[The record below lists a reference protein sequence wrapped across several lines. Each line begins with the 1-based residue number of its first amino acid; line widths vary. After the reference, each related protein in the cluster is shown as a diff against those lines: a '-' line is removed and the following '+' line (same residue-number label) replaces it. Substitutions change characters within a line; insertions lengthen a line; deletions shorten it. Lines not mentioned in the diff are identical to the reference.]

1 VAKIDLAK
9 LFIFNQN
16 MPNITTDYII
26 SVHIKNLLMFSID
39 TYRNRRK
46 ELIEAMA
53 GQGTLL
59 LMGNNEV
66 PMNYMSNPFR
76 FRQDSNFL
84 YFVGLDQPGLAVTID
99 TTSDKVILYGNE
111 VDVEDAVWT
120 GSVTGLS
127 ELAELSGITKVRPID
142 TLSYHLQRA
151 NFLHYLPPYPADR
164 KNFLASVFL
173 KTTQE
178 IETSYSHDFVQ
189 AVVRLR
195 SIKTDEEVVQ
205 IEDALNRAT
214 AGFHVEAMKMAVPDE
229 YEYRIAGQIE
239 SSMLKNFCTPAYP
252 TICTVHGEILHNHH
266 HKDKLRKG
274 QLLLVDAGAEN
285 ELHYASDIT
294 RTSPVGGKFSQQQKD
309 IYQIVLKTLNE
320 SIQLLKP
327 GITYKSVHKNASKI
341 IASGLIELGLLKG
354 NAEEVVDAGAHALFF
369 PHGLGHMLGLDVH
382 DMEDLGEDI
391 VGYDETVQR
400 SKQFGTAYLR
410 LARELE
416 PGFVLTVEP
425 GIYFIPIL
433 IQKWKSENKFSKM
446 INYSKIDEYIN
457 LGGIRIEDNVL
468 ITDTSHRV
476 LGNPIPKEINEIEE
490 LFLQ

>member
-1 VAKIDLAK
+1 
-9 LFIFNQN
+9 
-16 MPNITTDYII
+16 
-26 SVHIKNLLMFSID
+26 MFSID
-39 TYRNRRK
+39 TYRERRK
-46 ELIEAMA
+46 KLIEALA

-84 YFVGLDQPGLAVTID
+84 YFVGIDQPGLAVTID
-99 TTSDKVILYGNE
+99 TTSDEVILYGNE

-120 GSVTGLS
+120 GNVTGLS
-127 ELAELSGITKVRPID
+127 ELAELSGITKIRPMD

-189 AVVRLR
+189 AVVRQR
-195 SIKTDEEVVQ
+195 SIKTDEEVAQ

-214 AGFHVEAMKMAVPDE
+214 AGFHVAAMKMAMPNE
-229 YEYRIAGQIE
+229 YEYRIAGEIE
-239 SSMLKNFCTPAYP
+239 SSMLKNFCAPAYP

-266 HKDKLRKG
+266 HVNQLREG

-285 ELHYASDIT
+285 EMHYASDIT

-309 IYQIVLKTLNE
+309 IYQIVLNTLNE

-327 GITYKSVHKNASKI
+327 GITYQSVHTNASRI
-341 IASGLIELGLLKG
+341 IASGLIDLGLLNG
-354 NAEEVVDAGAHALFF
+354 NAEEVVEAGAHALFF

-400 SKQFGTAYLR
+400 SNQFGTAYLR
-410 LARELE
+410 LARKLA

-446 INYSKIDEYIN
+446 INYSKIDDFIN

-468 ITDTSHRV
+468 ITDNSHRV
-476 LGNPIPKEINEIEE
+476 LGTPIPKEINEIEE